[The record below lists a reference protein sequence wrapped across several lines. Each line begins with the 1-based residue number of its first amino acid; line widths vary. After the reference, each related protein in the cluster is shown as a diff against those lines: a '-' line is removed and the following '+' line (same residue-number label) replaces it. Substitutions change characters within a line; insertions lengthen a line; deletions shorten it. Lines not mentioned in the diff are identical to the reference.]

1 MLNLARPS
9 AATKWK
15 AKGKRGKMEGA
26 QPRGTSGPSLV
37 LLVLCSDSRP
47 PPLSLLSGAMILH
60 YSEKQTPFTLAPHR
74 ACSVEAVIQRGAPV
88 PPSFALPSKLGRGEG
103 VAAERVSAESSFHRD
118 KLGGELRNAQNSDY
132 PILRKKTRL

>member
-1 MLNLARPS
+1 M
-9 AATKWK
+9 
-15 AKGKRGKMEGA
+15 
-26 QPRGTSGPSLV
+26 

-88 PPSFALPSKLGRGEG
+88 PPSFALPSKLCRGEG
-103 VAAERVSAESSFHRD
+103 VAAERVSEESSSHRD
-118 KLGGELRNAQNSDY
+118 KLGGDQRNTQDSGSG
-132 PILRKKTRL
+132 ILQ